1 MTDDLPEPYSKRM
14 INAIRGLGDNI
25 YGSYDKGKR
34 AMEENTSYGFLFGS
48 FSTWMNGIIN
58 NYFMPT

>member
-34 AMEENTSYGFLFGS
+34 AMEENASYGFLLVASLLG
-48 FSTWMNGIIN
+48 
-58 NYFMPT
+58 